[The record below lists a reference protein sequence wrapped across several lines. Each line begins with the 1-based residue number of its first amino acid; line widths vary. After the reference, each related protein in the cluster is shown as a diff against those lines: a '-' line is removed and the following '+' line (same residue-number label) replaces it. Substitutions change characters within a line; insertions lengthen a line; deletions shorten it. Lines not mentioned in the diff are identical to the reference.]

1 MEAND
6 AAAPAV
12 TDLVTN
18 SRRSSPSEAMERL
31 TPVDFLREAGAKAM
45 VAEAESSKIAA
56 DWNTFMISIL

>member
-1 MEAND
+1 
-6 AAAPAV
+6 
-12 TDLVTN
+12 
-18 SRRSSPSEAMERL
+18 MERL